1 MLSFIKDITGIGNDQ
16 THIIENN
23 EKPGENQNE
32 KNEPNN
38 NANNNDQT
46 KTTLLNQ
53 GTYGCVF
60 RPGIECS
67 SKQLTSKKYI
77 TKIQKYK
84 ETSIREVE
92 MGKKIK
98 KIPGYS
104 QYFAPIIESCDV
116 TVGALNNDPEAK
128 KCDFINMGP
137 EYQNKKYESN
147 RIRYV
152 GKNTLGDYLVKEAAN
167 VSQLENYFRKLINT
181 HTTLLKGITKLNAA
195 NIMHFDMKENNVIC
209 KDKSGRPI
217 IIDFGLSV
225 DTTNIASPEEFPAAD
240 AFFAYGVSYAPWCLD
255 IGMITYMIHKTKNAN
270 VEQPTPNAWRKENAT
285 LEETNK
291 VIGEFIKTN
300 PTMMELFTP
309 EMLEEYKKKA
319 EAYYAPLVEGGM
331 LNVPSWG
338 NVYDEL
344 IKYHKSWDN
353 YGVAVMILD
362 MLRIMELHEE
372 ASNNFPFM
380 KQYIEL
386 LTNIVLSMPDKRPTA
401 EETATEI
408 KTVMSKLL
416 RKDKAKIRK
425 VLTPWARTNHGSQQ
439 LAKSR
444 IATVKTDEEFVARK
458 QKIMQRV
465 KAKYAA
471 KQ

>member
-1 MLSFIKDITGIGNDQ
+1 MLSFIQDITGTGNDQ

-23 EKPGENQNE
+23 QKPSENQNE
-32 KNEPNN
+32 T
-38 NANNNDQT
+38 NNNDGI

-67 SKQLTSKKYI
+67 GKQLTSKKYI

-84 ETSIREVE
+84 ETSLREVE

-104 QYFAPIIESCDV
+104 QYYAPIIESCDV
-116 TVGALNNDPEAK
+116 TVGALSNDAEAK
-128 KCDFINMGP
+128 KCDFINMAP
-137 EYQNKKYESN
+137 EYNNKTYESN

-167 VSQLENYFRKLINT
+167 VSQLESYFRKLINM
-181 HTTLLKGITKLNAA
+181 HTTLLTGITKLNAA
-195 NIMHFDMKENNVIC
+195 NIMHFDIKENNIMC

-225 DTTNIASPEEFPAAD
+225 DTTNIASSEEFPAAD
-240 AFFAYGVSYAPWCLD
+240 AFFAYGVAYAPWCLD

-270 VEQPTPNAWRKENAT
+270 VEQPTSNAWRKENAT
-285 LEETNK
+285 LDETNK

-309 EMLEEYKKKA
+309 EVVEEYKKKA

-344 IKYHKSWDN
+344 VKYHKSWDN
-353 YGVAVMILD
+353 YGLAVMILD
-362 MLRIMELHEE
+362 MLRIMELREE
-372 ASNNFPFM
+372 ATKNFPFM
-380 KQYIEL
+380 QQYIEL
-386 LTNIVLSMPDKRPTA
+386 LTNIVLSMPDKRPSA
-401 EETATEI
+401 AETATEI
-408 KTVMSKLL
+408 RTIMSKLP
-416 RKDKAKIRK
+416 RKDKAQIRK
-425 VLTPWARTNHGSQQ
+425 VLTPWARTNRGSQR

-458 QKIMQRV
+458 QKIMQRM
-465 KAKYAA
+465 KAKYA
-471 KQ
+471 QPQ

>member
-16 THIIENN
+16 TQRIENN
-23 EKPGENQNE
+23 EKPGDNQNE
-32 KNEPNN
+32 KNE
-38 NANNNDQT
+38 NNNDPEQI
-46 KTTLLNQ
+46 TLLNQ

-84 ETSIREVE
+84 ETSAREVE
-92 MGKKIK
+92 MGKKIQ
-98 KIPGYS
+98 KIPGYA
-104 QYFAPIIESCDV
+104 QYYAPIIESCDI
-116 TVGALNNDPEAK
+116 TVGALNNDAEVK
-128 KCDFINMGP
+128 KCEFINMAP
-137 EYQNKKYESN
+137 EYKNKTYESN

-152 GKNTLGDYLVKEAAN
+152 GKNTLGEYWVKEAAN
-167 VSQLENYFRKLINT
+167 VSQLESYFRKLINT
-181 HTTLLKGITKLNAA
+181 HTTLLTGIAKLNAA

-225 DTTNIASPEEFPAAD
+225 DTTKIASPEEFSADD
-240 AFFAYGVSYAPWCLD
+240 AFFTYGVAYEPWCLD

-270 VEQPTPNAWRKENAT
+270 VEQPTMNAWRKENAT

-291 VIGEFIKTN
+291 VIGEFITTN

-309 EMLEEYKKKA
+309 EVVEEYKKKA

-331 LNVPSWG
+331 LNIPSWG

-353 YGVAVMILD
+353 YGVAVTVLD
-362 MLRIMELHEE
+362 MLRIMELREQAEE
-372 ASNNFPFM
+372 FPFM
-380 KQYIEL
+380 KKYIEL

-401 EETATEI
+401 GDTVTEI
-408 KTVMSKLL
+408 KTIMAKLP
-416 RKDKAKIRK
+416 RKDKARIRK
-425 VLTPWARTNHGSQQ
+425 VLTLWARTNHGSQH
-439 LAKSR
+439 LAKSKM
-444 IATVKTDEEFVARK
+444 ATFKTDAEFMARK
-458 QKIMQRV
+458 QKIMQRIR
-465 KAKYAA
+465 AKYAE
-471 KQ
+471 QL

>member
-1 MLSFIKDITGIGNDQ
+1 MLSFIQDITGTGNDQ

-23 EKPGENQNE
+23 QKPSENQNE
-32 KNEPNN
+32 T
-38 NANNNDQT
+38 NNNDGI

-67 SKQLTSKKYI
+67 GKQLTSKKYI

-84 ETSIREVE
+84 ETSLREVE

-104 QYFAPIIESCDV
+104 QYYAPIIESCDV
-116 TVGALNNDPEAK
+116 TVGALNNDAEAK
-128 KCDFINMGP
+128 KCDFINMAP
-137 EYQNKKYESN
+137 EYNNKTYESN

-167 VSQLENYFRKLINT
+167 VSQLESYFRKLINM
-181 HTTLLKGITKLNAA
+181 HTTLLTGITKLNAA
-195 NIMHFDMKENNVIC
+195 NIMHFDIKENNIMC

-225 DTTNIASPEEFPAAD
+225 DTTNIASSEEFPAAD
-240 AFFAYGVSYAPWCLD
+240 AFFAYGVAYAPWCLD

-285 LEETNK
+285 LDETNK

-309 EMLEEYKKKA
+309 EVVEEYKKKA

-344 IKYHKSWDN
+344 VKYHKSWDN
-353 YGVAVMILD
+353 YGLAVMILD
-362 MLRIMELHEE
+362 MLRIMELREE
-372 ASNNFPFM
+372 ATKNFPFM
-380 KQYIEL
+380 QQYIEL
-386 LTNIVLSMPDKRPTA
+386 LTNIVLSMPDKRPSA
-401 EETATEI
+401 AETATEI
-408 KTVMSKLL
+408 RTIMSKLP
-416 RKDKAKIRK
+416 RKDKAQIRK
-425 VLTPWARTNHGSQQ
+425 VLTPWARTNRGSQR

-458 QKIMQRV
+458 QKIMQRM
-465 KAKYAA
+465 KAKYA
-471 KQ
+471 QPQ

>member
-1 MLSFIKDITGIGNDQ
+1 MLSFIKDIAGIGNDQ
-16 THIIENN
+16 NPPIENN
-23 EKPGENQNE
+23 QKPGDQPTE
-32 KNEPNN
+32 NN
-38 NANNNDQT
+38 NPEQ
-46 KTTLLNQ
+46 TTLLNQ

-77 TKIQKYK
+77 TKIQKYR
-84 ETSIREVE
+84 ETSMREVE

-116 TVGALNNDPEAK
+116 TVGALNNDAEAK
-128 KCDFINMGP
+128 KCDFINMAP
-137 EYQNKKYESN
+137 EYKNKTYESN

-167 VSQLENYFRKLINT
+167 VSQLESYFRKLINT
-181 HTTLLKGITKLNAA
+181 HTTLLNGISKLNAA
-195 NIMHFDMKENNVIC
+195 NIMHFDIKENNIMC

-225 DTTNIASPEEFPAAD
+225 DTTHIALPDKFPAAE
-240 AFFAYGVSYAPWCLD
+240 AFFAYGVAYAPWCLD

-270 VEQPTPNAWRKENAT
+270 VEQPTMNAWRNENAT
-285 LEETNK
+285 LEQTNK
-291 VIGEFIKTN
+291 VIGEFITTN
-300 PTMMELFTP
+300 PTMLELFTP
-309 EMLEEYKKKA
+309 EVVEDYKKKA

-344 IKYHKSWDN
+344 VKYHKSWDN

-362 MLRIMELHEE
+362 MLRIMELREE

-386 LTNIVLSMPDKRPTA
+386 LTKIVLSMPDKRPSA
-401 EETATEI
+401 EETAIEI
-408 KTVMSKLL
+408 RTVMSKLP
-416 RKDKAKIRK
+416 RKDKANIRK
-425 VLTPWARTNHGSQQ
+425 VLTPWARANRGSQQ

-458 QKIMQRV
+458 QKIMQRM
-465 KAKYAA
+465 KAKYVE

>member
-16 THIIENN
+16 ALPNQKPVDKPTKNN
-23 EKPGENQNE
+23 HDPEQ
-32 KNEPNN
+32 
-38 NANNNDQT
+38 
-46 KTTLLNQ
+46 TTLLNQ

-67 SKQLTSKKYI
+67 GKQLTSKKYI
-77 TKIQKYK
+77 TKIQKYR
-84 ETSIREVE
+84 ETSMREVE

-104 QYFAPIIESCDV
+104 QYYAPIIESCDV
-116 TVGALNNDPEAK
+116 TVGALNNDTEAK
-128 KCDFINMGP
+128 KCDFINMAP

-167 VSQLENYFRKLINT
+167 VSQLESYFRKLINT
-181 HTTLLKGITKLNAA
+181 HTTLLTGITKLNAA
-195 NIMHFDMKENNVIC
+195 NIMHFDMKENNVMC

-225 DTTNIASPEEFPAAD
+225 DTTHIASPDEFPAD
-240 AFFAYGVSYAPWCLD
+240 EAFFAYGIAYEPWCLD

-300 PTMMELFTP
+300 PTMLELFTP
-309 EMLEEYKKKA
+309 EVVEEYKKKA

-344 IKYHKSWDN
+344 VKYHKSWDN
-353 YGVAVMILD
+353 YGLAVMILD
-362 MLRIMELHEE
+362 MLRIMELREE

-380 KQYIEL
+380 QQYIEL
-386 LTNIVLSMPDKRPTA
+386 LTNIVLSMPDKRPSA
-401 EETATEI
+401 EDTATEI
-408 KTVMSKLL
+408 KTVMSKLP
-416 RKDKAKIRK
+416 RKDKAQIRK
-425 VLTPWARTNHGSQQ
+425 VLTPWARTNRGSQQ

-444 IATVKTDEEFVARK
+444 IATVKIDEEFVARK
-458 QKIMQRV
+458 QKIMQRI
-465 KAKYAA
+465 KAKYAQ

>member
-16 THIIENN
+16 ALPNQKPGDKPTENN
-23 EKPGENQNE
+23 
-32 KNEPNN
+32 NEPE
-38 NANNNDQT
+38 
-46 KTTLLNQ
+46 KTTMLNQ

-67 SKQLTSKKYI
+67 GKQLTSKKYI

-84 ETSIREVE
+84 ETSAREVE

-104 QYFAPIIESCDV
+104 QYYAPIIESCDV
-116 TVGALNNDPEAK
+116 TVGALNNDTEAK
-128 KCDFINMGP
+128 KCDFINMAP
-137 EYQNKKYESN
+137 EYQNKTYESN
-147 RIRYV
+147 RIRYI

-167 VSQLENYFRKLINT
+167 VSQLESYFRKLINT

-195 NIMHFDMKENNVIC
+195 NIMHFDMKENNVMC

-225 DTTNIASPEEFPAAD
+225 DTTHIASPDKFPAAE
-240 AFFAYGVSYAPWCLD
+240 AFFAYGVAYEPWCLD

-270 VEQPTPNAWRKENAT
+270 VEQPTMNAWRKENAT

-291 VIGEFIKTN
+291 VIGEFITTN

-309 EMLEEYKKKA
+309 EVVDEYKKKA

-344 IKYHKSWDN
+344 VKYHKSWDN
-353 YGVAVMILD
+353 YGLAVMILD
-362 MLRIMELHEE
+362 MLLIMELREE

-380 KQYIEL
+380 KKYIEL
-386 LTNIVLSMPDKRPTA
+386 LTKIVLSMPDKRPSA

-408 KTVMSKLL
+408 KTVMSKLP

-458 QKIMQRV
+458 QKIMQRI
-465 KAKYAA
+465 KAKYVE

>member
-16 THIIENN
+16 ALPNQ
-23 EKPGENQNE
+23 KPGENKNE
-32 KNEPNN
+32 KNE
-38 NANNNDQT
+38 NNNDPEQI
-46 KTTLLNQ
+46 TLLNQ

-84 ETSIREVE
+84 ETSAREVE
-92 MGKKIK
+92 MGKKIQ
-98 KIPGYS
+98 KIPGYA

-116 TVGALNNDPEAK
+116 TVSALNNDAEAK
-128 KCDFINMGP
+128 KCDFINMAP
-137 EYQNKKYESN
+137 EYQNKTYESN

-152 GKNTLGDYLVKEAAN
+152 GKNTLGDYWVKEAAN
-167 VSQLENYFRKLINT
+167 VSQLESYFRKLINT
-181 HTTLLKGITKLNAA
+181 HITLLKGIAKLNAA
-195 NIMHFDMKENNVIC
+195 NIMHFDMKENNVMC

-225 DTTNIASPEEFPAAD
+225 DTTKIASPDKFPAAET
-240 AFFAYGVSYAPWCLD
+240 FFTYGVAYEPWCLD

-270 VEQPTPNAWRKENAT
+270 VEQPTMNAWRKENAT

-291 VIGEFIKTN
+291 VIGEFITTN
-300 PTMMELFTP
+300 PTMLELFTV
-309 EMLEEYKKKA
+309 EVVEEYKKNA

-344 IKYHKSWDN
+344 VKYHESWDN

-380 KQYIEL
+380 KKYIEL
-386 LTNIVLSMPDKRPTA
+386 LKNIVLSMPDKRPTA

-408 KTVMSKLL
+408 KTIMSKLP
-416 RKDKAKIRK
+416 RKDKARIRK
-425 VLTPWARTNHGSQQ
+425 VLTLWARTNHGSQQ
-439 LAKSR
+439 LAKSKM
-444 IATVKTDEEFVARK
+444 ATFKTDAAFMERK
-458 QKIMQRV
+458 QKIMQRIR
-465 KAKYAA
+465 AKYAE
-471 KQ
+471 QL

>member
-1 MLSFIKDITGIGNDQ
+1 MLSFIKDITGIGNDK
-16 THIIENN
+16 TPPIENN
-23 EKPGENQNE
+23 QKPVEQPNE
-32 KNEPNN
+32 KGADPEH
-38 NANNNDQT
+38 
-46 KTTLLNQ
+46 TTLINQ

-84 ETSIREVE
+84 ETSMREVE

-104 QYFAPIIESCDV
+104 QYYAPIIESCDV
-116 TVGALNNDPEAK
+116 TVGTLNNDTEAK
-128 KCDFINMGP
+128 KCDFIKMAP
-137 EYQNKKYESN
+137 EYNNKTYESN

-167 VSQLENYFRKLINT
+167 ISQLESYFRKLINM
-181 HTTLLKGITKLNAA
+181 HTTLLTGITKLNAA
-195 NIMHFDMKENNVIC
+195 NIMHFDIKENNVMC

-225 DTTNIASPEEFPAAD
+225 DTTNIASPEEFPAAE

-270 VEQPTPNAWRKENAT
+270 IEQPMPNAWRKENAT

-300 PTMMELFTP
+300 PTMMELFTS
-309 EMLEEYKKKA
+309 EMLEEYKKKV
-319 EAYYAPLVEGGM
+319 ESYYAPLVEGGM

-344 IKYHKSWDN
+344 VKYHKSWDN
-353 YGVAVMILD
+353 YGLAVMILD
-362 MLRIMELHEE
+362 MLRIMELREQAAE
-372 ASNNFPFM
+372 FPFM
-380 KQYIEL
+380 KKYIEL

-408 KTVMSKLL
+408 KTIMSKIP
-416 RKDKAKIRK
+416 RKDKAMIRK
-425 VLTPWARTNHGSQQ
+425 VLTPWARANHGSQQ

-458 QKIMQRV
+458 QKIMQRM
-465 KAKYAA
+465 KAKYVE

>member
-1 MLSFIKDITGIGNDQ
+1 MLSFIKDITGMGNDQ

-23 EKPGENQNE
+23 EKPDEQ
-32 KNEPNN
+32 PNN
-38 NANNNDQT
+38 NNDPE
-46 KTTLLNQ
+46 KPTLLNQ

-84 ETSIREVE
+84 ETSAREVE
-92 MGKKIK
+92 MGKKVQ
-98 KIPGYS
+98 KIPGYV
-104 QYFAPIIESCDV
+104 QYYAPIIESCDI
-116 TVGALNNDPEAK
+116 TIGALNNDAEAK
-128 KCDFINMGP
+128 KCEFINMAP
-137 EYQNKKYESN
+137 EYQNKTYESN

-152 GKNTLGDYLVKEAAN
+152 GKNTLGDYWVKEAAN
-167 VSQLENYFRKLINT
+167 VSQLESYFRKLINT
-181 HTTLLKGITKLNAA
+181 HITLLKGIAKLNAA
-195 NIMHFDMKENNVIC
+195 NIMHFDMKENNVMC

-225 DTTNIASPEEFPAAD
+225 DTTNIASPEEFRAD
-240 AFFAYGVSYAPWCLD
+240 EAFFTYGVAYEPWCLD

-270 VEQPTPNAWRKENAT
+270 VEQPTMNAWRKENAT

-291 VIGEFIKTN
+291 VISEFITTN
-300 PTMMELFTP
+300 PTMLELFTP
-309 EMLEEYKKKA
+309 EVVEDYKKKA
-319 EAYYAPLVEGGM
+319 EAYYTPLVEGGM

-344 IKYHKSWDN
+344 VKYHKSWDN

-380 KQYIEL
+380 KKYIEL

-401 EETATEI
+401 EETSTEI
-408 KTVMSKLL
+408 KTIMSKLP
-416 RKDKAKIRK
+416 RTDKARIRK
-425 VLTPWARTNHGSQQ
+425 VLTLWARTNHGSQQ
-439 LAKSR
+439 LAKSKM
-444 IATVKTDEEFVARK
+444 ATFKTDAEFMSRK
-458 QKIMQRV
+458 QKIMQRIR
-465 KAKYAA
+465 AKYA
-471 KQ
+471 QQ

>member
-23 EKPGENQNE
+23 QKQSEQQ
-32 KNEPNN
+32 NN
-38 NANNNDQT
+38 NANNNDGI
-46 KTTLLNQ
+46 KTTLMNQ

-84 ETSIREVE
+84 ETSLREVE

-104 QYFAPIIESCDV
+104 QYYAPIIESCDV
-116 TVGALNNDPEAK
+116 TVGALNNDTEAK
-128 KCDFINMGP
+128 KCDFINMAP
-137 EYQNKKYESN
+137 EYQNKTYESN

-167 VSQLENYFRKLINT
+167 VSQLETYFRKLINM
-181 HTTLLKGITKLNAA
+181 HTTLLTGIAKLNAA
-195 NIMHFDMKENNVIC
+195 NIMHFDIKENNVMC

-225 DTTNIASPEEFPAAD
+225 DTTHIASPEEFPAAD
-240 AFFAYGVSYAPWCLD
+240 AFFSYGIAYAPWCLD

-270 VEQPTPNAWRKENAT
+270 VEQPTVNAWRKENAT
-285 LEETNK
+285 LDETNK
-291 VIGEFIKTN
+291 VIGEFITTN

-309 EMLEEYKKKA
+309 EILDEYKKNA

-344 IKYHKSWDN
+344 VKYHKSWDN
-353 YGVAVMILD
+353 YGVAVMFLD
-362 MLRIMELHEE
+362 MLRIMELREQ
-372 ASNNFPFM
+372 ATQNFPFM
-380 KQYIEL
+380 KKYIEL
-386 LTNIVLSMPDKRPTA
+386 LTNIVLSMPDKRPSA

-408 KTVMSKLL
+408 RTIMSTLP

-425 VLTPWARTNHGSQQ
+425 VLTQWARTNRGSQQ

-444 IATVKTDEEFVARK
+444 IATVKTDEEFMARK
-458 QKIMQRV
+458 QKIIQRI
-465 KAKYAA
+465 KAKYVE
-471 KQ
+471 Q

>member
-16 THIIENN
+16 KPPIENN
-23 EKPGENQNE
+23 QKPGEQPTENN
-32 KNEPNN
+32 NEPE
-38 NANNNDQT
+38 Q
-46 KTTLLNQ
+46 TTLLNQ

-84 ETSIREVE
+84 ETSMREVE

-98 KIPGYS
+98 KIPGYL
-104 QYFAPIIESCDV
+104 QYYAPIIESCDV
-116 TVGALNNDPEAK
+116 TVGALNNDTEAK
-128 KCDFINMGP
+128 KCDFINMVP
-137 EYQNKKYESN
+137 EYQNKTYESN

-167 VSQLENYFRKLINT
+167 VSQLENYFRKLINM
-181 HTTLLKGITKLNAA
+181 HKTLLTGITKLNAA
-195 NIMHFDMKENNVIC
+195 NIMHFDMKENNVMC

-225 DTTNIASPEEFPAAD
+225 DTTNIASPEFPAAE
-240 AFFAYGVSYAPWCLD
+240 AFFAYGVAYVPWCLD

-285 LEETNK
+285 LDETNK
-291 VIGEFIKTN
+291 VIGEFITTN
-300 PTMMELFTP
+300 PTMLELFTP
-309 EMLEEYKKKA
+309 EVVDDYKKKA

-344 IKYHKSWDN
+344 VKYHKSWDN
-353 YGVAVMILD
+353 YGLAVMILD
-362 MLRIMELHEE
+362 MLRIMELREPAAE
-372 ASNNFPFM
+372 FPFM
-380 KQYIEL
+380 KKYIEL
-386 LTNIVLSMPDKRPTA
+386 LTNIVLSMPNKRPSA
-401 EETATEI
+401 EETAMEI
-408 KTVMSKLL
+408 KTNVANLP
-416 RKDKAKIRK
+416 RKDKEKIRK
-425 VLTPWARTNHGSQQ
+425 VLTPWARTNHGLQQ

-444 IATVKTDEEFVARK
+444 IATVKNDEEFVARK
-458 QKIMQRV
+458 QKIMQHM
-465 KAKYAA
+465 KAKHVE

>member
-16 THIIENN
+16 NPPIENN
-23 EKPGENQNE
+23 QKPGEQLD
-32 KNEPNN
+32 KD
-38 NANNNDQT
+38 ADQE

-67 SKQLTSKKYI
+67 GKQLTSKKYI

-84 ETSIREVE
+84 ETSMREVE

-116 TVGALNNDPEAK
+116 TIGALNNDVEAK
-128 KCDFINMGP
+128 KCDFINMAP
-137 EYQNKKYESN
+137 EYQNKTYESN

-167 VSQLENYFRKLINT
+167 VSQLESYFRKLINT
-181 HTTLLKGITKLNAA
+181 HITLLTGIAKLNAA
-195 NIMHFDMKENNVIC
+195 NIMHFDMKENNVMC

-225 DTTNIASPEEFPAAD
+225 DTTNIALPEKFPAAE
-240 AFFAYGVSYAPWCLD
+240 AFFAYGVTYEPWCLD

-270 VEQPTPNAWRKENAT
+270 VEQPTLNAWRKENAT

-291 VIGEFIKTN
+291 VIGEFITTN
-300 PTMMELFTP
+300 PTMIELFTM
-309 EMLEEYKKKA
+309 EVVEEYKKKV

-331 LNVPSWG
+331 LNVPTWG

-344 IKYHKSWDN
+344 VKYHKSWDN

-362 MLRIMELHEE
+362 MLRIMELREQAAE
-372 ASNNFPFM
+372 FPFM
-380 KQYIEL
+380 QKYIEL

-401 EETATEI
+401 EDTATEI
-408 KTVMSKLL
+408 KTIMAKIP

-425 VLTPWARTNHGSQQ
+425 ILTPWARTNHGSQQ

-458 QKIMQRV
+458 QKIMQHV
-465 KAKYAA
+465 KAKYAE
-471 KQ
+471 Q